1 MEFIFEKTIF
11 SSIWTHVQKAKTDS
25 RLKSDFLLICLKKDT
40 WKENLLYSDI
50 HIYTKRILFTKAFV
64 TLKRYYIEVYWLKIS
79 ISTTEIVRINSP
91 ILDTQIYFI
100 WKRRIQNLKF
110 IYDFKQCQFDNPD
123 PISLK
128 WNSLFIP
135 MSFHSN
141 VFSIEFKWN
150 SNEWSCKLSTINLA
164 EQTKSSLFSLS
175 K

>member
-1 MEFIFEKTIF
+1 MSWNLFWKKKFQVFGSMFREL
-11 SSIWTHVQKAKTDS
+11 KTDP

-110 IYDFKQCQFDNPD
+110 IYDFKQCQFDNL
-123 PISLK
+123 SLK

-135 MSFHSN
+135 MSFQL
-141 VFSIEFKWN
+141 N
-150 SNEWSCKLSTINLA
+150 SNETQMN
-164 EQTKSSLFSLS
+164 EVVN
-175 K
+175 